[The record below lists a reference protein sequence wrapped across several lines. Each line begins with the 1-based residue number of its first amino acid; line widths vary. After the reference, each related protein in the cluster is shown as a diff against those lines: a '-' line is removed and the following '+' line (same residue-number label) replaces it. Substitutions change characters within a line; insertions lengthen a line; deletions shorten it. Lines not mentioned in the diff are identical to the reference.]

1 MLFFSIINIVLM
13 LYRKYISM
21 NKAILVLKKRKSMW
35 PCTKLCKW
43 KHTKGNQ
50 FIHLDVWSIIWN
62 CSQSVTD
69 MKNFFLLPVGSLL
82 TWPESLGSTPFLKIR
97 LFMHNYLA
105 PPAAPTALSAV
116 IISLLPQKHK
126 TYTSKTVKSF
136 PLCPWVAES
145 HAVERV
151 WGVYS

>member
-1 MLFFSIINIVLM
+1 
-13 LYRKYISM
+13 
-21 NKAILVLKKRKSMW
+21 MW

-50 FIHLDVWSIIWN
+50 FIRLDDPIIWN

-105 PPAAPTALSAV
+105 PTSSTHSSFCSNNLLVAPETQDIHQQNSEVIPSLSLSSWESRSRESV
-116 IISLLPQKHK
+116 RCVQLRE
-126 TYTSKTVKSF
+126 SKIHSGKESIF
-136 PLCPWVAES
+136 PLFCQQWLKHNEM
-145 HAVERV
+145 
-151 WGVYS
+151 G